1 MMWLLAIGSVLLV
14 LQFIVVPLS
23 QAHPIERKP
32 VNLDILELRCAQAFV
47 RQSERVG
54 KADGGWCERER
65 ERRESEREREKE
77 KGGRG
82 CLCVCVCVVR
92 AHVYVCV
99 TWV

>member
-65 ERRESEREREKE
+65 EREGKARGRERKRREGE
-77 KGGRG
+77 GV
-82 CLCVCVCVVR
+82 CVCVCVLC
-92 AHVYVCV
+92 ALMSMCA
-99 TWV
+99 